1 VGVCRRYGVCVC
13 ACVRGCIYICVYVCV
28 CAKPS
33 YTGRGVEMIEYAG
46 GMRPSCKRM
55 PTKLCMMVKPGL
67 ITLVYVQSAS

>member
-1 VGVCRRYGVCVC
+1 MWEYVGVTVC
-13 ACVRGCIYICVYVCV
+13 ACVRGCMCVCV